1 MAAPD
6 ALPPKRRICSMGAVE
21 ADGLITREELTAY
34 LFNAADIRDDVG
46 AIRRILEEE
55 HGEGPE
61 EDA

>member
-1 MAAPD
+1 
-6 ALPPKRRICSMGAVE
+6 MGAVE

-34 LFNAADIRDDVG
+34 LFNAADIHDDVG